1 MATANNNLSKYD
13 VSRVPDGKNSRI
25 ALVVSEWNKEIT
37 EALFQGAKNTLINH
51 NVLNKNIVRI
61 DVPGSF
67 ELIYG
72 ANSAQRMDF
81 DAIIAIGCI
90 IQGETRHFEFI
101 SNAVAQGIKDLNI
114 NGKAPVVFCVLTDE
128 TIEQSIARSGGDKG
142 NKGVEAAFTA
152 LRMSSL

>member
-25 ALVVSEWNKEIT
+25 ALVVSEWNNEIT
-37 EALFQGAKNTLINH
+37 EALFQGAKNTLIDH

-152 LRMSSL
+152 LRMTSL

>member
-37 EALFQGAKNTLINH
+37 EALFQAAKNTLIDH
-51 NVLNKNIVRI
+51 NVFNKNIVRI

-67 ELIYG
+67 ELVYG

-101 SNAVAQGIKDLNI
+101 SNAVAQGIKDLNL
-114 NGKAPVVFCVLTDE
+114 NGKAPVVFCVLTDG
-128 TIEQSIARSGGDKG
+128 TIEQSKARSGGDKG
-142 NKGVEAAFTA
+142 NKGVEAAVTA
-152 LRMSSL
+152 LRMTSL

>member
-25 ALVVSEWNKEIT
+25 ALVVSEWNEEIT
-37 EALFQGAKNTLINH
+37 EALFQGAKNTLIDH

-128 TIEQSIARSGGDKG
+128 TIEQSSARSGGDKG
-142 NKGVEAAFTA
+142 NKGVEAAVTA
-152 LRMSSL
+152 LRMTSL

>member
-13 VSRVPDGKNSRI
+13 ISRVPDGKNTRI
-25 ALVVSEWNKEIT
+25 ALVVSEWNKEVT
-37 EALFQGAKNTLINH
+37 EALFKGAKNTLVDH
-51 NVLNKNIVRI
+51 NVLDKNIVRI

-67 ELIYG
+67 ELVYG

-101 SNAVAQGIKDLNI
+101 SNAVAQGIKDLNL

-128 TIEQSIARSGGDKG
+128 TIEQSNARSGGNKG
-142 NKGVEAAFTA
+142 NKGVEAAITA
-152 LRMSSL
+152 LRMTSL

>member
-1 MATANNNLSKYD
+1 MATANNNLSEYD
-13 VSRVPDGKNSRI
+13 VSRVPDGKNFRI

-37 EALFQGAKNTLINH
+37 EALFQGAKNTLIDH

-72 ANSAQRMDF
+72 ANSAQRMYF

-152 LRMSSL
+152 LRMTSL

>member
-72 ANSAQRMDF
+72 VNSAQRMDF

-152 LRMSSL
+152 LRMTSL

>member
-1 MATANNNLSKYD
+1 MATASNNLSKYD

-37 EALFQGAKNTLINH
+37 EALFQGAKNTLIDH

-72 ANSAQRMDF
+72 ANSAQRMNF

-101 SNAVAQGIKDLNI
+101 SNAVAQGIKDLNV
-114 NGKAPVVFCVLTDE
+114 NGKAPVVFCVLTDQ

-152 LRMSSL
+152 LRMTSL

>member
-1 MATANNNLSKYD
+1 MATTNNNLSKYD
-13 VSRVPDGKNSRI
+13 VSRVPDGKSSRI
-25 ALVVSEWNKEIT
+25 AIVVSEWNKEIT
-37 EALFQGAKNTLINH
+37 EALFQGAKNTLIDH

-101 SNAVAQGIKDLNI
+101 SNAVAQCIKDLNI

-142 NKGVEAAFTA
+142 NKGVEAAYTA
-152 LRMSSL
+152 LRMTTL

>member
-152 LRMSSL
+152 LMMTSL

>member
-152 LRMSSL
+152 LRMTIL

>member
-13 VSRVPDGKNSRI
+13 ISRVPDGKNTRI

-37 EALFQGAKNTLINH
+37 EALFQAAKNTLIDH
-51 NVLNKNIVRI
+51 NVFNKNIVRI

-67 ELIYG
+67 ELVYG
-72 ANSAQRMDF
+72 VHSAQRMDF

-101 SNAVAQGIKDLNI
+101 SNAVAQGIKDLNL

-128 TIEQSIARSGGDKG
+128 TIEQSNARSGGDKG
-142 NKGVEAAFTA
+142 NKGVEAAVTA
-152 LRMSSL
+152 LRLTSL

>member
-1 MATANNNLSKYD
+1 MATVKNNLSKYD

-37 EALFQGAKNTLINH
+37 EALFQASKNTLIDH
-51 NVLNKNIVRI
+51 NVFNKNIVRI

-67 ELIYG
+67 ELVYG

-101 SNAVAQGIKDLNI
+101 SNAVAQGIKDLNL

-128 TIEQSIARSGGDKG
+128 TIEQSKARSGGDKG
-142 NKGVEAAFTA
+142 NKGVEAAVTA
-152 LRMSSL
+152 LRMTSL

>member
-25 ALVVSEWNKEIT
+25 ALVVSEWNEEIT
-37 EALFQGAKNTLINH
+37 EALFQGAKNTLIDH

-114 NGKAPVVFCVLTDE
+114 NGKAPVIFCVLTDE

-152 LRMSSL
+152 LRMTSL

>member
-37 EALFQGAKNTLINH
+37 EALFQGAKNTLMDH
-51 NVLNKNIVRI
+51 NVLDKNIVRI

-101 SNAVAQGIKDLNI
+101 SNAVAQGIKDLNL

-128 TIEQSIARSGGDKG
+128 TIEQSRARSGGDKG

-152 LRMSSL
+152 LRMTSL

>member
-13 VSRVPDGKNSRI
+13 VSRVPDGKSSRI
-25 ALVVSEWNKEIT
+25 ALVVSEWNEEIT
-37 EALFQGAKNTLINH
+37 EALFQGAKNTLIDH

-114 NGKAPVVFCVLTDE
+114 NGKAPVIFCVLTDE
-128 TIEQSIARSGGDKG
+128 TLEQSIARSGGDKG

-152 LRMSSL
+152 LRMTSL

>member
-1 MATANNNLSKYD
+1 MATAKNNLSKYD

-37 EALFQGAKNTLINH
+37 EALFQGAKNTLIDH

-101 SNAVAQGIKDLNI
+101 SNAVAQGIKDLNL

-128 TIEQSIARSGGDKG
+128 NIEQSRARSGGNKG
-142 NKGVEAAFTA
+142 NKGIEAAVTA
-152 LRMSSL
+152 LRMINL

>member
-1 MATANNNLSKYD
+1 MATAKNNLSKYD

-37 EALFQGAKNTLINH
+37 EALFQSAKNTLIDH
-51 NVLNKNIVRI
+51 NVFNKNIVRI

-67 ELIYG
+67 ELVYG

-101 SNAVAQGIKDLNI
+101 SNAVAQGIKDLNL

-128 TIEQSIARSGGDKG
+128 TIEQSKARSGGDRG
-142 NKGVEAAFTA
+142 NKGVEAAVTA
-152 LRMSSL
+152 LRMTSL

>member
-37 EALFQGAKNTLINH
+37 EALFQGAKNTLIDH

-114 NGKAPVVFCVLTDE
+114 NGKAPVVCVLTDE

-152 LRMSSL
+152 LRMTSL

>member
-13 VSRVPDGKNSRI
+13 ISRVPDGKNTRI
-25 ALVVSEWNKEIT
+25 ALVVSEWNKEVT
-37 EALFQGAKNTLINH
+37 EALFKGAKNTLVDH
-51 NVLNKNIVRI
+51 NVLDKNIVRI

-67 ELIYG
+67 ELVYG

-101 SNAVAQGIKDLNI
+101 SNAIAQGIKDLNI

-128 TIEQSIARSGGDKG
+128 TIEQSKARSGGNKG
-142 NKGVEAAFTA
+142 NKGVEAAVTA
-152 LRMSSL
+152 LRMTSL